1 MLLLEGS
8 RVNSHHDD
16 CNGFAGI
23 DAATGMTPLPQP
35 TAMTSTQTL
44 VEDAHDLKM
53 YKEHA
58 IVEI

>member
-1 MLLLEGS
+1 MNARLEVS
-8 RVNSHHDD
+8 SPIERDM
-16 CNGFAGI
+16 AI
-23 DAATGMTPLPQP
+23 DMTPLPQP